1 MPGSMKNRVNA
12 IAMAFAMLGTAHA
25 QDTARPADD
34 DKASL
39 ELLEFLGEWRTAK
52 GDFIDPVELQ
62 DPNEAV
68 ASTAPKAEGKK
79 HD

>member
-1 MPGSMKNRVNA
+1 MPGSKNNPVSA
-12 IAMAFAMLGTAHA
+12 VALIYAVLGSAHA

-34 DKASL
+34 EKASL

-52 GDFIDPVELQ
+52 GEFIDPIELQ
-62 DPNEAV
+62 DPNEPAA
-68 ASTAPKAEGKK
+68 ASAPKVEGEK

>member
-1 MPGSMKNRVNA
+1 MRGSMKNPANA
-12 IAMAFAMLGTAHA
+12 LALVFVVLGSAHA

-34 DKASL
+34 EKASL

-52 GDFIDPVELQ
+52 GDFIDPIELQ
-62 DPNEAV
+62 DPNEPA
-68 ASTAPKAEGKK
+68 ADSAPKVEGGK